1 MASSIQVGM
10 NLYNT
15 LKEIY
20 FSLDN
25 GDRRLLEGYN
35 LSVPRF
41 YLLKHIADH
50 PGITLTQL
58 SALMLS
64 DKSNITR
71 LIQRVEAE
79 GLVSRQQHE
88 MDGRALSLHL
98 TGEGHKLLSDA
109 LRAHANF
116 TQERF
121 APLQENAKSLLA
133 DLQEV
138 KHILESQLNS

>member
-1 MASSIQVGM
+1 MV
-10 NLYNT
+10 LYT
-15 LKEIY
+15 ILKEIY

-41 YLLKHIADH
+41 YLLKHISEN

-58 SALMLS
+58 STLMLT

-71 LIQRVEAE
+71 LIKGIEAE
-79 GLVSRQQHE
+79 GLVSKRQHE
-88 MDGRALSLHL
+88 TDGRALSLYITE
-98 TGEGHKLLSDA
+98 TGQHILSLA
-109 LRAHANF
+109 KAAHHNF

-121 APLQENAKSLLA
+121 APMRGRVNGLLA
-133 DLQEV
+133 ELLQV
-138 KHILESQLNS
+138 KQILEAQLDS

>member
-1 MASSIQVGM
+1 MR
-10 NLYNT
+10 LYTT

-25 GDRRLLEGYN
+25 GDRCLLEAYN

-41 YLLKHIADH
+41 YLLKNIAEN

-58 SALMLS
+58 STRMLT

-71 LIQRVEAE
+71 LIKGIEAE
-79 GLVSRQQHE
+79 GLVNRKQHE
-88 MDGRALSLHL
+88 TDGRALSLYL
-98 TGEGHKLLSDA
+98 TESGHRLLSDA
-109 LRAHANF
+109 LTAHRNF

-121 APLQENAKSLLA
+121 APIHEHVNDLLA
-133 DLQEV
+133 NLLEV
-138 KHILESQLNS
+138 KQILKAQLDN

>member
-1 MASSIQVGM
+1 METAMS
-10 NLYNT
+10 LYAT

-35 LSVPRF
+35 LTVPRF
-41 YLLKHIADH
+41 YLLKHIAEN
-50 PGITLTQL
+50 PGINLTQL
-58 SALMLS
+58 STRMLT

-71 LIQRVEAE
+71 LIKGIEAE

-88 MDGRALSLHL
+88 TDGRALSLYLTETGHHL
-98 TGEGHKLLSDA
+98 LADA
-109 LRAHANF
+109 LAAHNHF

-121 APLQENAKSLLA
+121 APIHDQVNGLLA
-133 DLQEV
+133 NLTEV
-138 KHILESQLNS
+138 KQILDDQLKDY

>member
-1 MASSIQVGM
+1 M
-10 NLYNT
+10 NLYTT

-41 YLLKHIADH
+41 YLLKHIAEN

-58 SALMLS
+58 STRMLT

-71 LIQRVEAE
+71 LIKGIEAE
-79 GLVSRQQHE
+79 GLVEKQQHE
-88 MDGRALSLHL
+88 TDGRALSLYI
-98 TGEGHKLLSDA
+98 TPVGQRILSEA
-109 LRAHANF
+109 LVAHSNF
-116 TQERF
+116 THERF
-121 APLQENAKSLLA
+121 APVREQVNGLLA
-133 DLQEV
+133 NLIQV
-138 KHILESQLNS
+138 KQILDAQLEI

>member
-1 MASSIQVGM
+1 MESEMS
-10 NLYNT
+10 LYTT

-20 FSLDN
+20 FTLDN

-41 YLLKHIADH
+41 YLLKHIAEN

-58 SALMLS
+58 STLMLT

-71 LIQRVEAE
+71 LIKGIEAE
-79 GLVSRQQHE
+79 GLVTKLQHE
-88 MDGRALSLHL
+88 TDGRALSLYITETGQRVLSLAL
-98 TGEGHKLLSDA
+98 T
-109 LRAHANF
+109 AHNNF

-121 APLQENAKSLLA
+121 APIRDHVNGLLA
-133 DLQEV
+133 DLILV
-138 KHILESQLNS
+138 KQVLNSQLDS

>member
-1 MASSIQVGM
+1 MEIGM

-25 GDRRLLEGYN
+25 GDRHLLEGYR

-50 PGITLTQL
+50 PGMTLTQL
-58 SALMLS
+58 SGLMLT

-71 LIQRVEAE
+71 LIKSVEAE
-79 GLVSRQQHE
+79 GLVTRQQHE
-88 MDGRALSLHL
+88 SDGRALSLNL
-98 TGEGHKLLSDA
+98 TEAGHRLLA
-109 LRAHANF
+109 AAYTAHANF
-116 TQERF
+116 THERF
-121 APLQENAKSLLA
+121 APLQAHATALLA
-133 DLQEV
+133 DLQKV
-138 KHILESQLNS
+138 KQVLDSQLYS

>member
-1 MASSIQVGM
+1 M

-41 YLLKHIADH
+41 YLLKHIADN
-50 PGITLTQL
+50 PGITLTRL
-58 SALMLS
+58 SSLMLT

-71 LIQRVEAE
+71 LIKGVEAE
-79 GLVSRQQHE
+79 GLVIRQQHE
-88 MDGRALSLHL
+88 SDGRAISLYL
-98 TGEGHKLLSDA
+98 TDAGRLLLADA
-109 LRAHANF
+109 MAAHASF
-116 TQERF
+116 TRERF
-121 APLQENAKSLLA
+121 APMLDRANGLLA
-133 DLQEV
+133 ELSKV
-138 KHILESQLNS
+138 KTILETQLEK

>member
-1 MASSIQVGM
+1 M
-10 NLYNT
+10 NIYTT

-41 YLLKHIADH
+41 YLLKHIAEN

-58 SALMLS
+58 STRMLT

-71 LIQRVEAE
+71 LIKGIEAE
-79 GLVSRQQHE
+79 GLVTKQQHE
-88 MDGRALSLHL
+88 TDGRALSLYITE
-98 TGEGHKLLSDA
+98 TGQRILSSA
-109 LRAHANF
+109 LVAHSNF

-121 APLQENAKSLLA
+121 APIREQVNGLLA
-133 DLQEV
+133 DLIQV
-138 KHILESQLNS
+138 KQILDAQLDN

>member
-1 MASSIQVGM
+1 M
-10 NLYNT
+10 NLYTT

-41 YLLKHIADH
+41 YLLKHIAEN

-58 SALMLS
+58 STLMLT

-71 LIQRVEAE
+71 LIKGIEAE
-79 GLVSRQQHE
+79 GLVTKLQHE
-88 MDGRALSLHL
+88 TDGRALSLYITE
-98 TGEGHKLLSDA
+98 TGQRILSSA
-109 LRAHANF
+109 LAAHSNF

-121 APLQENAKSLLA
+121 APIREQVNGLLA
-133 DLQEV
+133 DLIQV
-138 KHILESQLNS
+138 KQILDAQLDN

>member
-1 MASSIQVGM
+1 M

-41 YLLKHIADH
+41 YLLKHIADN

-58 SALMLS
+58 STLMLT

-71 LIQRVEAE
+71 LIQSIEAE

-88 MDGRALSLHL
+88 TDGRAISLHL
-98 TGEGHKLLSDA
+98 TEPGHRLLSDA
-109 LRAHANF
+109 MRAHAIF

-133 DLQEV
+133 DLQTV
-138 KHILESQLNS
+138 KQVLESQLNN

>member
-1 MASSIQVGM
+1 METGI

-25 GDRRLLEGYN
+25 GDRRLLEGYK

-50 PGITLTQL
+50 PGISLTRL
-58 SALMLS
+58 SGLMLT

-71 LIQRVEAE
+71 LIKSVEAE
-79 GLVSRQQHE
+79 GLVSRQQHAS
-88 MDGRALSLHL
+88 DGRALSLRL
-98 TGEGHKLLSDA
+98 TEAGHRLLADA
-109 LRAHANF
+109 FEAHTNF
-116 TQERF
+116 TQARF
-121 APLQENAKSLLA
+121 APLQEHANGLLA
-133 DLQEV
+133 ELQEV
-138 KHILESQLNS
+138 KQVLESQLNS

>member
-1 MASSIQVGM
+1 MS
-10 NLYNT
+10 LYNT

-58 SALMLS
+58 SGLMLT

-71 LIQRVEAE
+71 LIKSMEGE
-79 GLVSRQQHE
+79 GLVHRQQHGY
-88 MDGRALSLHL
+88 DGRALSLTL
-98 TGEGHKLLSDA
+98 TEMGHNLLADA
-109 LRAHANF
+109 LVAHTNY

-121 APLQENAKSLLA
+121 APFQDQVSGLLKE
-133 DLQEV
+133 LV
-138 KHILESQLNS
+138 KVKQILETQLDN

>member
-1 MASSIQVGM
+1 MS
-10 NLYNT
+10 LYTT

-41 YLLKHIADH
+41 YLLKHISEN

-58 SALMLS
+58 STLMLT

-71 LIQRVEAE
+71 LIKGVEAE
-79 GLVSRQQHE
+79 GLVSKLQHE
-88 MDGRALSLHL
+88 TDGRALSLYITE
-98 TGEGHKLLSDA
+98 TGQRLLSA
-109 LRAHANF
+109 ASTAHANF

-121 APLQENAKSLLA
+121 APVHQHVNSLLA
-133 DLQEV
+133 ELIQV
-138 KHILESQLNS
+138 KQILDAQLDS